1 MSKEFFSVIASI
13 VTLFGL
19 LSTWAAG
26 VWFMSGLENRI
37 GRLED
42 IGEWQKSVEV
52 RLKETTNKININNNR
67 WAAHYGL
74 WGESIE
80 KKGVERGVNTDIL
93 RPGE

>member
-19 LSTWAAG
+19 LSTWTAG
-26 VWFMSGLENRI
+26 VWFMGDLENRI
-37 GRLED
+37 GQLEGD
-42 IGEWQKSVEV
+42 WKRGVET
-52 RLKETTNKININNNR
+52 RITDTTSKITINNNR

-80 KKGVERGVNTDIL
+80 KKGAERGVNTDIL